1 MVCPQ
6 SGDYANRDRFV
17 ESLIN
22 NRDDL
27 DRTSTR
33 ELLALLRARPRET
46 AGDREP
52 TFMGKLVK

>member
-1 MVCPQ
+1 MEN
-6 SGDYANRDRFV
+6 ANRNRFL

-27 DRTSTR
+27 DRTSSR